1 MKRRF
6 LTTLSFFVLCLVIAV
21 PPVYACDE
29 HETPP
34 PSTPLVYSRDVALSE
49 VYPAPS
55 DGAEEFIELYN
66 AGTVAVD
73 LSGWILA
80 DASAKEFVLSAE
92 KMGSTQIAAN
102 GYLSIP
108 YSASKISLNNSGDS
122 VVLMHPDRVRVSET
136 SYEKAATGSSWAL
149 VDGTWQWTTSVTSG
163 SANVLAETE
172 SESEEEETDEPKSSQ
187 EKEDES
193 SSSAKK
199 ETSEHIKLN
208 ELFPNPVD
216 SESTDEWIELINEG
230 DKTIS
235 LDGWQ
240 LTDQSTFFTMKDV
253 TIKPGAII
261 LFENRETNINLN
273 NSGDTVYL
281 IDPFGKIVNG
291 TSFQNSA
298 EGSAWAR
305 FDNTW
310 EWTTSPSP
318 RGKNVQGTSEESAP
332 DAAEEETQPEEEA
345 SESTPSVM
353 SISAFRELGDDDA
366 GTVEGV
372 VTVLPGVLSTQYFYI
387 QDQASGIQIYS
398 YSKTFPTLKEGDRV
412 RVTGVRT
419 STREE
424 ARLKIDSVGAIQ
436 VLRGGSAPAARVV
449 TALNESIEGLLV
461 RVSGTVTDHST
472 TESLLDD
479 LLTVAIKSS
488 AGIDNSMLKE
498 GNAVKV
504 VGIVS
509 QSDEEYRV
517 LPRRNEDIQP
527 DIAPAGLTLIPAAEA
542 AAINESSTASTS
554 QGSAAAVTPS
564 TQNRD
569 QLLLILLSAG
579 VLGYA
584 GFQWHK
590 KKLQQATSGAT
601 QNSTGQT
608 SFPLFTAKANPTANA
623 GAKEGSREVG
633 TPLRRL

>member
-21 PPVYACDE
+21 PPVYACEE
-29 HETPP
+29 HENPP
-34 PSTPLVYSRDVALSE
+34 PSTPPMYSRDVALSE

-73 LSGWILA
+73 LNGWILA

-92 KMGSTQIAAN
+92 KIGGTQIAAN

-108 YSASKISLNNSGDS
+108 YSASKLSLNNSGDS

-136 SYEKAATGSSWAL
+136 KYEKAATGSSWAL
-149 VDGTWQWTTSVTSG
+149 VDGSWQWTTTVTSG
-163 SANVLAETE
+163 AANVLVEAE
-172 SESEEEETDEPKSSQ
+172 SDEEETSDEPKSSQ

-199 ETSEHIKLN
+199 ETSEKVLLN

-216 SESTDEWIELINEG
+216 SESTDEWIELVNEG
-230 DKTIS
+230 EKTVS

-261 LFENRETNINLN
+261 LFENRDTKINLN

-305 FDNTW
+305 FEKTW
-310 EWTTSPSP
+310 EWTTNPSP

-332 DAAEEETQPEEEA
+332 DAAEEETQPDEP
-345 SESTPSVM
+345 SESAPGVM

-387 QDQASGIQIYS
+387 QDQASGVQVYS
-398 YSKTFPTLKEGDRV
+398 YSKTFPVLKEGDRV

-436 VLRGGSAPAARVV
+436 VLGSGSAPAARVV
-449 TALNESIEGLLV
+449 TALNEAIEGLLV

-542 AAINESSTASTS
+542 AAMNESSTSSTGEVS
-554 QGSAAAVTPS
+554 AGAAAPS

-569 QLLLILLSAG
+569 QLLLILLAAG

-590 KKLQQATSGAT
+590 KKLQAVTSGAT
-601 QNSTGQT
+601 PSSPGQT
-608 SFPLFTAKANPTANA
+608 TFPLFTAKANPTANA